1 MFLKYKLCGLKSFVG
16 KSVHVSL
23 SVEYYSETKNVIVNI
38 KEIAELTEARVVAGA
53 EKEINIERAFSSDL
67 MSDVLTLDD
76 HRIVLITGL
85 ANVQLIRTVE
95 MADIPVVLLSRN
107 KIANPEMIS
116 LAEENGIVLL
126 ETPYSMFRVSG
137 ILYENGLKPLY

>member
-1 MFLKYKLCGLKSFVG
+1 MWVEIIYLKYSTPIFANIFYLI
-16 KSVHVSL
+16 
-23 SVEYYSETKNVIVNI
+23 YSEKNKIRVKIS
-38 KEIAELTEARVVAGA
+38 EIIDLTEARLVAGNP
-53 EKEINIERAFSSDL
+53 EKQINIERAFSSDL

-76 HRIVLITGL
+76 HQIILITGL

-107 KIANPEMIS
+107 KIANTEMIS

-126 ETPYSMFRVSG
+126 ETPFSMFRVSG

>member
-1 MFLKYKLCGLKSFVG
+1 
-16 KSVHVSL
+16 
-23 SVEYYSETKNVIVNI
+23 VNI
-38 KEIAELTEARVVAGA
+38 KEIAELTEARIVAGA